1 MALEKC
7 SLYFVLTPPTQDSP
21 RWTMESEVSK
31 MMMTMMVAKMMVKM
45 VVAKMIVKMVAK
57 MKVKMVAMNTVMEM
71 KIITRAKI

>member
-31 MMMTMMVAKMMVKM
+31 ITKMMMTMMVAKM
-45 VVAKMIVKMVAK
+45 IVKMVAT
-57 MKVKMVAMNTVMEM
+57 KVLNTAMEM
-71 KIITRAKI
+71 KIITKAKI

>member
-31 MMMTMMVAKMMVKM
+31 MMMTMMVAKM
-45 VVAKMIVKMVAK
+45 IVKMVAT
-57 MKVKMVAMNTVMEM
+57 KVLNTAMEM
-71 KIITRAKI
+71 KIITKAKI